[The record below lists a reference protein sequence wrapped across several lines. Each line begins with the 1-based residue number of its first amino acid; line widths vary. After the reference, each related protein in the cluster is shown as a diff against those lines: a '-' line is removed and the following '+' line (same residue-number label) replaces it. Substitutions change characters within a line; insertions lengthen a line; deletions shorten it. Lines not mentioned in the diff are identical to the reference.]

1 MTSIIETEPVGNIE
15 GNKYLIITNAYPH
28 EDDLY
33 RNGFIHRRV
42 KAYQAKGLE
51 VEVFV
56 LHGSFKSYEEYTFE
70 GVRVS
75 RGLKSDL
82 YATLMETEYAK
93 ILIHFVSQDMI
104 DAIIDSAQNTP
115 IIIWIHGFEAEA
127 WHRRWFN
134 FMNSKE
140 ELKNILQK
148 ANTYYKDQL
157 KLMNWLYQTKELDLK
172 FVHVS
177 RWFKEHIAE
186 CDARAVSQNAS
197 IIPNIVDSELFSYT
211 EKPEEQ
217 RFKILSIRPYA
228 SHKYANDL
236 SVEAVLE
243 LSKRPY
249 FDRLEFAFYGEGK
262 LFDKTLF
269 PLRRFENVK
278 INKTFLKQDEIA
290 ALHKH
295 YGVFLCPTRLD
306 SQGVSMCEAM
316 SSGLVPIS
324 SNITAIP
331 EFVTHNYSGLL
342 AKPEDP
348 VDIADMIE
356 RLFFNSSLFK
366 KLSKNASE
374 SIQEK
379 CSQEVVINKE
389 LELILS

>member
-1 MTSIIETEPVGNIE
+1 MSSLIENDQDNKDKN
-15 GNKYLIITNAYPH
+15 NKYLIITNAYPH
-28 EDDLY
+28 EDQLY

-42 KAYQAKGLE
+42 KAYQAKGLD

-56 LHGSFKSYEEYTFE
+56 LHGAFQTFEEYTFD
-70 GVRVS
+70 GVHVS

-82 YATLMETEYAK
+82 YATLSETKYSK

-104 DAIIDSAQNTP
+104 DAIMDSAQDVP
-115 IIIWIHGFEAEA
+115 IIIWVHGFEAEA

-134 FMNSKE
+134 FMSSKDD
-140 ELKNILQK
+140 LKRILQM
-148 ANTYYKDQL
+148 KDSFYENQL
-157 KLMNWLYQTKELDLK
+157 KLMNWLYQTKELNLQ

-177 RWFKEHIAE
+177 KWFKEHIAE

-197 IIPNIVDSELFSYT
+197 IIPNIVDSDLFNYQ
-211 EKPEEQ
+211 EKSEKQ
-217 RFKILSIRPYA
+217 RFKVLSIRPYA
-228 SHKYANDL
+228 SHKYANDQ
-236 SVEAVLE
+236 SVDAVLE

-262 LFDKTLF
+262 LFEKTLL
-269 PLRRFENVK
+269 PLRNFENV
-278 INKTFLKQDEIA
+278 T
-290 ALHKH
+290 LHKSFLNQNEISELH
-295 YGVFLCPTRLD
+295 KEYGIFLCPTRLD

-324 SNITAIP
+324 SDITAIP

-348 VDIADMIE
+348 VDLADMIE
-356 RLFFNSSLFK
+356 RLFFNSSLFN
-366 KLSKNASE
+366 KLSKNASD
-374 SIQEK
+374 SIEKK